1 MRPLETALSGVTVME
16 SDTWNDGRGFF
27 MEAFRAD
34 SFFRVTG
41 CEPAFVQDNLS
52 RTTRNVLRGLHAQR
66 RRPQGKLIRVVR
78 GEVFDVAV
86 DINAKSKSF
95 GRWFGTILSDVN
107 RWQIW
112 IPPGHAHGFVVLSDT
127 ADMLYKCTEYYDAND
142 EIGVVW
148 NDPDIGIAWPVAEPA
163 VSPRDA
169 RLPALLALR

>member
-1 MRPLETALSGVTVME
+1 MRVVETALSGVTVME
-16 SDTWNDGRGFF
+16 SNAWNDGRGFF

-41 CEPAFVQDNLS
+41 YEPAFVQDNLS

-78 GEVFDVAV
+78 GEVFDVSV

-107 RWQIW
+107 RCQVW

-169 RLPALLALR
+169 RLPSLLSLR